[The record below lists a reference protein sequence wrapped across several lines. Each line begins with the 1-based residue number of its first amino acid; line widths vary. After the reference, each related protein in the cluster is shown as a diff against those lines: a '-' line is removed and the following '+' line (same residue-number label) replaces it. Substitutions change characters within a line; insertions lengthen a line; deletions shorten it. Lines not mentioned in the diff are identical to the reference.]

1 MLCSLLIV
9 ASKTCTEKNVALLF
23 KLHEDVRLKGR
34 ALLFNHAMHAIQ
46 R

>member
-9 ASKTCTEKNVALLF
+9 ASKTCTEKHVALLF
-23 KLHEDVRLKGR
+23 KPHGDVRLKGR
-34 ALLFNHAMHAIQ
+34 ALLFNHAMNAIQ